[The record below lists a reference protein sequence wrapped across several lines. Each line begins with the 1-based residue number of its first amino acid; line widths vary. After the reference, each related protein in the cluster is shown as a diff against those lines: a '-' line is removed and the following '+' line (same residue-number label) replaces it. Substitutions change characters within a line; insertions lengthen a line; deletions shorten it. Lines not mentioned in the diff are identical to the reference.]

1 MLNSFNSYLHMNL
14 KKKRYDLGN
23 LTLQLGNKSIQ
34 WTGLYLYPFYP
45 LSRLPSIKD
54 KEQKKYLCSP
64 SIISPKNADAANIS
78 NNTLHLP
85 SQS

>member
-14 KKKRYDLGN
+14 KKKDTTWVTSHYN
-23 LTLQLGNKSIQ
+23 SVTKVQ

-64 SIISPKNADAANIS
+64 IIISPKNADAANIS